1 MVLKT
6 KEEQY
11 GIIMNSRVLQIRR
24 KAKFITYL
32 RYVDDII
39 DRLNGCVSIILQP
52 KEKTHM
58 FSTHEEFIDT
68 QFKNHTEML
77 MNKQIQ
83 DKINI
88 LLKRYYLYYPCNKN
102 ICPKLTARSFLTAW
116 TIVGFPDF
124 VLDAKREEV
133 TTGNSYKSDIYRL
146 SFNLINRLKALKQT
160 QNNENYRKFN
170 KAMNLFS
177 NSFSYFMNVDKIEK
191 VNELSLQWYELG
203 KNVERIN
210 ESGMNQMDKD
220 RSLQNVVHLRKN
232 IESYILKIVPRFD
245 LTMLNRY
252 ETLTNMIETN
262 MKKAYGE
269 IIIKEL
275 NEMTYEMSKRV
286 LEEIKRAMLVLNPKL
301 NTMLDEY
308 FDIEFMIERH
318 KHGALTFDDILSLGD
333 FLVSIINE
341 LQAPIEVENTKSAWG
356 VIKMKELDSINNLLS
371 DILLFIMDEIE
382 KIKENIMSIQT
393 MMSVGINPL
402 LLRE

>member
-252 ETLTNMIETN
+252 ETLTNMMETN

-371 DILLFIMDEIE
+371 DILVFIMDEIE

>member
-1 MVLKT
+1 
-6 KEEQY
+6 
-11 GIIMNSRVLQIRR
+11 MNSRVLQIRR
-24 KAKFITYL
+24 KAKFMTYL

-39 DRLNGCVSIILQP
+39 DRLNEYVSIILQP

-88 LLKRYYLYYPCNKN
+88 LLKRYYLYYPCDKN

-116 TIVGFPDF
+116 TIVCFPDF

-133 TTGNSYKSDIYRL
+133 TTGNSYKSDVYRL

-160 QNNENYRKFN
+160 QSNENYRKFN

-203 KNVERIN
+203 KNVQRIN
-210 ESGMNQMDKD
+210 ESGMNQMNKD
-220 RSLQNVVHLRKN
+220 RNLQNVVHLRKN

-252 ETLTNMIETN
+252 ETLTNMMETN

-318 KHGALTFDDILSLGD
+318 KHGVLTFADILSLGD

-341 LQAPIEVENTKSAWG
+341 LQAPIEIENTKSAWG